1 MSGKTKGVRCLALL
15 LLLGLAGCYR
25 ASFYTDPKLVRG
37 LEHDRWSDFFL
48 YGLVGNEEVDV
59 HNFCEGKTI
68 AEVKTGGNFATSLVS
83 ALTLG
88 IYTPR
93 KVYVTCAAGP
103 GQSMFDSVSSR
114 KLQLDLDSAG
124 QPVHAVVTTEQGQS
138 QVARISPV
146 GPDAYRVRYTAGGA
160 R

>member
-1 MSGKTKGVRCLALL
+1 MSGTIQGMQRWLL
-15 LLLGLAGCYR
+15 LLLLIGQAGCYR

-37 LEHDRWSDFFL
+37 LEHDQWTSFFVF
-48 YGLVGNEEVDV
+48 GLVGTQEIDV
-59 HNFCEGKTI
+59 RNFCEGRPI

-83 ALTLG
+83 AVTLG

-103 GQSMFDSVSSR
+103 GQSKFGSSR
-114 KLQLDLDSAG
+114 KLQLDIDSAG
-124 QPVHAVVTTEQGQS
+124 QPMRALVVSEAGRT
-138 QVARISPV
+138 QVAHITPIA
-146 GPDAYRVRYTAGGA
+146 PDTYRVRYATGGA